1 MGRRKLKKGGDDS
14 ELIAIMRQ
22 AREAAAAEEAKR
34 AAAAEKKSKEPE
46 NSWEIRLKEL
56 KEEAMLLK
64 AAARRKTASRSTL
77 SIRKMAPVAPPPAVS
92 RTTRRTTGPVAEA
105 LITTGPVAEALITT
119 GPVAEALITEAPVAE
134 ALITTA
140 PVAEATRTT
149 APVAEARRTT
159 GPVAEAHITT
169 VEEEEAAETTFLD
182 NEPHSES
189 EKRLTKRMPSKKP
202 REAPTLR
209 RRELPSIIEGGT
221 RASAYNRLTVK
232 ELKAA
237 IQANPVA
244 RGYLKESSV
253 AQPRKAHL
261 VVALEY
267 ADSVKPK
274 PHRRQRK

>member
-1 MGRRKLKKGGDDS
+1 
-14 ELIAIMRQ
+14 
-22 AREAAAAEEAKR
+22 
-34 AAAAEKKSKEPE
+34 
-46 NSWEIRLKEL
+46 
-56 KEEAMLLK
+56 
-64 AAARRKTASRSTL
+64 
-77 SIRKMAPVAPPPAVS
+77 MAPVAPPAAVS
-92 RTTRRTTGPVAEA
+92 RTTRRTA
-105 LITTGPVAEALITT
+105 
-119 GPVAEALITEAPVAE
+119 APVAE

-149 APVAEARRTT
+149 GPVAEALITAAPIAEAHITTGPVAEATRTT

-221 RASAYNRLTVK
+221 GASAYNRLTVK

-267 ADSVKPK
+267 ADSVKSK
-274 PHRRQRK
+274 PLRRQRK

>member
-22 AREAAAAEEAKR
+22 AREAAERRAAAAAEEAKK
-34 AAAAEKKSKEPE
+34 AASAAEKKSKEPE
-46 NSWEIRLKEL
+46 NSWEMRLKEL
-56 KEEAMLLK
+56 EKEATLLK
-64 AAARRKTASRSTL
+64 AAARRKTASRTTL
-77 SIRKMAPVAPPPAVS
+77 SIRKTTPVAAPAAVS
-92 RTTRRTTGPVAEA
+92 RTTRRTE
-105 LITTGPVAEALITT
+105 
-119 GPVAEALITEAPVAE
+119 
-134 ALITTA
+134 
-140 PVAEATRTT
+140 

-182 NEPHSES
+182 DEAHSES
-189 EKRLTKRMPSKKP
+189 VKRLTKRMPSKKP

-209 RRELPSIIEGGT
+209 RRELPSIIEGGV

-232 ELKAA
+232 ELKVT

-244 RGYLKESSV
+244 RGYLKENCV

-267 ADSVKPK
+267 ADSVKSK
-274 PHRRQRK
+274 PLQRQRK